1 MRLLEGCQEQ
11 RRFLGIFG
19 TWLNDSKEPGLD
31 RKSVV

>member
-19 TWLNDSKEPGLD
+19 TWLNDSKEPGFKV
-31 RKSVV
+31 RI